1 MGDATAEEVSLCKHL
16 SRLDIQVNSDDGN
29 NIVNDDDGHPGH
41 QHHCPRLPHPDRELP
56 PAGVDRTLPLQLRLR
71 LPDLQDEEGDAR
83 DDQVRMMIEVMMMI
97 VMIRAGYNN
106 ADEEDTHGLQRH
118 VSGDR

>member
-1 MGDATAEEVSLCKHL
+1 MI
-16 SRLDIQVNSDDGN
+16 RMMDD

-71 LPDLQDEEGDAR
+71 LPDLQNEEGDAR
-83 DDQVRMMIEVMMMI
+83 DDQVREDDVGDDNDVIM
-97 VMIRAGYNN
+97 MIRAGYNN
-106 ADEEDTHGLQRH
+106 ADEEDAHGLQRH

>member
-1 MGDATAEEVSLCKHL
+1 MITMMIIMMVAMTID
-16 SRLDIQVNSDDGN
+16 
-29 NIVNDDDGHPGH
+29 NILNDDDGHPGH

-71 LPDLQDEEGDAR
+71 LPDLQNEEGDAR
-83 DDQVRMMIEVMMMI
+83 DDQVREDDSDDVMI

-106 ADEEDTHGLQRH
+106 ADEEDAHGLQRH

>member
-16 SRLDIQVNSDDGN
+16 NRLDIQVNDDKDDKN
-29 NIVNDDDGHPGH
+29 HDNDYDNVVNDDGHTGH

-56 PAGVDRTLPLQLRLR
+56 PAGVDRPLPLQLRLR

-83 DDQVRMMIEVMMMI
+83 DDQVRDDDNDDYDDDDDDDQSWV
-97 VMIRAGYNN
+97 
-106 ADEEDTHGLQRH
+106 QQC
-118 VSGDR
+118 

>member
-1 MGDATAEEVSLCKHL
+1 MINHD
-16 SRLDIQVNSDDGN
+16 DNDGN
-29 NIVNDDDGHPGH
+29 TDDDNGHPGH

-83 DDQVRMMIEVMMMI
+83 DDQVREDDSDDVMMMMM
-97 VMIRAGYNN
+97 MIDQSRV
-106 ADEEDTHGLQRH
+106 QQC
-118 VSGDR
+118 